1 MYYND
6 QPFIAIAGDKEIF
19 MNPRMLNRHGLIT
32 GATGTG
38 KTVTLQT
45 LTEAFSQMG
54 VPVFAADIKGD
65 LSGVANKGG
74 NKESVNKRVAN
85 YKLSDKGFSYQSFPV
100 CFWDVFGEQ
109 GVPVRARV
117 ADMGALLLSRML
129 SLNETQ
135 QAVLTLVFKI
145 AADESLEL
153 IDLKDLR
160 KILEYV
166 GKDTKK
172 YTTNYGVM
180 SPASIGAIQRSLVQL
195 EEEGGSLFFG
205 EPHLNISDLMQQVGD
220 KGMIN
225 ILAADKLMHSPKL
238 YATLLLWLMNN
249 LFVSLPEVGDPEK
262 PKMVFFFDEAHLL
275 FNDAPKALLEMVE
288 KVVRLIRSK
297 GVGIYFVTQN
307 PMDIPDSVLGQL
319 GNRIQHALRAYTP
332 KDQKAVKVAAQ
343 TFRANPAFDTEK
355 AITELETGEAL
366 VSVLDEK
373 GAPTVVER
381 AMILP
386 PEGQIGPITP
396 EERKTFIEGTLV
408 YRFYGQAIDRESAY
422 ELLTEKLAKQE
433 EEKQAVVDAKEA
445 EKLRKQQEKEQLAQ
459 QKEEQ
464 RVAQKRTKM
473 VGGILTSI
481 FVPIARKFIDGMINP
496 PRKKK

>member
-1 MYYND
+1 MYYKD
-6 QPFIAIAGDKEIF
+6 QLFIAIAGDKDIY

-65 LSGVANKGG
+65 LSGIARIGG
-74 NKESVNKRVAN
+74 NKESVNKRVEK
-85 YKLSDKGFSYQSFPV
+85 YGLLSKGFAYQSFPV

-109 GVPVRARV
+109 GVPIRARV
-117 ADMGALLLSRML
+117 SDMGSLLLSRML

-135 QAVLTLVFKI
+135 QAVLSLVFKI
-145 AADESLEL
+145 ASDESLEL

-166 GKDTKK
+166 GSNTKK

-180 SPASIGAIQRSLVQL
+180 STASIGAIQRNLVQL
-195 EEEGGSLFFG
+195 EQEGGDRFFG
-205 EPHLNISDLMQQVGD
+205 EPHLNITDLMQQVGN
-220 KGMIN
+220 KGMVN
-225 ILAADKLMHSPKL
+225 ILAADQLMQSPKL
-238 YATLLLWLMNN
+238 YATLLLWLMNAIYN
-249 LFVSLPEVGDPEK
+249 ELPEVGDPDK

-307 PMDIPDSVLGQL
+307 PSDIPDSVLGQL

-332 KDQKAVKVAAQ
+332 RDQKAVKVAAQ

-381 AMILP
+381 ALILP
-386 PEGQIGPITP
+386 PEGQIGPIEP
-396 EERKTFIEGTLV
+396 EERKQLIDGTLV
-408 YRFYGQAIDRESAY
+408 NRFYAQTIDRESAY
-422 ELLTEKLAKQE
+422 ELLTEKLQKQE
-433 EEKQAVVDAKEA
+433 ED
-445 EKLRKQQEKEQLAQ
+445 KQQEQQAKEDEKVRKQIEKETLAR
-459 QKEEQ
+459 QKAEQ
-464 RVAQKRTKM
+464 KVVEKRTKM

-496 PRKKK
+496 KKKR

>member
-373 GAPTVVER
+373 GAPTMVER

-459 QKEEQ
+459 HKEEQ

>member
-1 MYYND
+1 MYYKE
-6 QPFIAIAGDKEIF
+6 QPFIAISGDKEIL
-19 MNPRMLNRHGLIT
+19 MTPRMLNRHGLIT

-54 VPVFAADIKGD
+54 VPVFAADVKGD
-65 LSGVANKGG
+65 LSGIANKGG
-74 NKESVNKRVAN
+74 NKESVTKRVDK
-85 YKLSDKGFSYQSFPV
+85 YGLFSKGFSFQSFPV

-117 ADMGALLLSRML
+117 SDMGSLLVSRIL
-129 SLNETQ
+129 TLNDTQ
-135 QAVLTLVFKI
+135 QSVLSLVFKI
-145 AADESLEL
+145 AEDESLAL

-166 GKDTKK
+166 GSNTKK
-172 YTTNYGVM
+172 YITNYGVM
-180 SPASIGAIQRSLVQL
+180 SPASIGAIQRSLIQL
-195 EEEGGSLFFG
+195 EQEGGDVFFG
-205 EPHLNISDLMQQVGD
+205 EPHLNMNDLMQQVGG
-220 KGMIN
+220 KGMVN

-238 YATLLLWLMNN
+238 YATLLLWLMNS
-249 LFVSLPEVGDPEK
+249 LFTSLPEVGDPDK

-275 FNDAPKALLEMVE
+275 FSDAPKALLEMVE
-288 KVVRLIRSK
+288 RVVRLIRSK
-297 GVGIYFVTQN
+297 GVGIYFVTQT
-307 PMDIPDSVLGQL
+307 PSDIPDSVLGQL

-343 TFRANPAFDTEK
+343 TFRTNPSFDTEK

-396 EERKTFIEGTLV
+396 EERQRLTEGTLV
-408 YRFYGQAIDRESAY
+408 YRYYAQAVDRESAF
-422 ELLTEKLAKQE
+422 ELLTEKLQQQEQEKEAAIQAKEDEKSRKQE
-433 EEKQAVVDAKEA
+433 EKEKIAK
-445 EKLRKQQEKEQLAQ
+445 

-464 RVAQKRTKM
+464 NIIQKRSKM
-473 VGGILTSI
+473 VGGVLTSI

-496 PRKKK
+496 RKKR